1 MIVTYFV
8 SVILYDK
15 VLANDIGLLAI
26 IQYIYLFDTHP
37 RLLEYISTIRLSQ
50 HLTKQKQIKP

>member
-15 VLANDIGLLAI
+15 MLANDIGLLAI
-26 IQYIYLFDTHP
+26 IQYP